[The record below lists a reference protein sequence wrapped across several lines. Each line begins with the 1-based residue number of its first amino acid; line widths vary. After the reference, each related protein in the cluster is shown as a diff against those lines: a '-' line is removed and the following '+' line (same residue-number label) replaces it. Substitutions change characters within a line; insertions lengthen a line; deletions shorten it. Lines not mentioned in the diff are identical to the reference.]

1 MPLRREFS
9 RYLVAGTLAFLCDF
23 LVFMALTG
31 WLGVHYLAANA
42 AGFCF
47 GLAASYLLNVRW
59 VFSERTYASIR
70 VEFPVFLAISLVTLV
85 LGELIILAL
94 VEGLALSEPLAKI
107 VMTGFVFLANFVLR
121 KLLLFRRRH

>member
-1 MPLRREFS
+1 MALKREFS

-23 LVFMALTG
+23 AAFLALTG
-31 WLGVHYLAANA
+31 WLRIHYLAANA

-59 VFSERTYASIR
+59 VFSERTYASVR
-70 VEFPVFLAISLVTLV
+70 VEFPVFLAISLVTLL
-85 LGELIILAL
+85 LGELIILIL

-107 VMTGFVFLANFVLR
+107 VMTGFIFLANFVLR
-121 KLLLFRRRH
+121 KLLLFSRR